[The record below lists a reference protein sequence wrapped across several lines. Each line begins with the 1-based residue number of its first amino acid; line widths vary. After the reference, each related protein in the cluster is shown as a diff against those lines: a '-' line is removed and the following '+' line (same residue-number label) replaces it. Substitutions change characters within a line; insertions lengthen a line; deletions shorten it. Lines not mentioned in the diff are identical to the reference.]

1 MSLFDAE
8 AFAALQLVAHHTT
21 ATGNALVEALNALH
35 ATDRDDLRRQLE
47 KANELHRLFAA
58 RIAGVLRSLG
68 EGR

>member
-1 MSLFDAE
+1 MSLLDPE
-8 AFAALQLVAHHTT
+8 LFAAMQLVAQHTT

-47 KANELHRLFAA
+47 KANEIHRLFAA
-58 RIAGVLRSLG
+58 RIAGVLRSLA

>member
-1 MSLFDAE
+1 MSLFEAE
-8 AFAALQLVAHHTT
+8 AFTALHVIAAHTT
-21 ATGNALVEALNALH
+21 ATSNALVEGLNALH